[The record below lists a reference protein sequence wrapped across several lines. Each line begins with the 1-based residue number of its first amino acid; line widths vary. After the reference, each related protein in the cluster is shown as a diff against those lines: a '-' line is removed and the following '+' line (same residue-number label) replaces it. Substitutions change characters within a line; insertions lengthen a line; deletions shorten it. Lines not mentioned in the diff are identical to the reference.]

1 MFGYLD
7 GSEDFYVQDEETEIK
22 TTEEEEDLQMDED
35 LSTSEGLREK
45 IQFILLIP
53 RNMWNDSRID
63 KLLLLMNHQLPVNNF
78 FSVVKN

>member
-7 GSEDFYVQDEETEIK
+7 GSEDFYVQDEEIEIE

-53 RNMWNDSRID
+53 RNM
-63 KLLLLMNHQLPVNNF
+63 
-78 FSVVKN
+78 

>member
-7 GSEDFYVQDEETEIK
+7 GSEDFYVQDEEIEIK

-45 IQFILLIP
+45 IQFILF
-53 RNMWNDSRID
+53 NS
-63 KLLLLMNHQLPVNNF
+63 KKY
-78 FSVVKN
+78 VK